1 MAAWTYE
8 DVTPSLIAN
17 TVMQKGFLDGV
28 HKVYIIAPASGYVL
42 HDKALDTDE
51 YDENFELTG
60 NVILGYTTGT
70 CSCGANYDFTANT
83 REFYAVLADTVPADQ
98 IFSGGNNDHEIM

>member
-1 MAAWTYE
+1 MALE
-8 DVTPSLIAN
+8 LVTPTLIENTTMHKYINSAGEFKTYRIKAN
-17 TVMQKGFLDGV
+17 D
-28 HKVYIIAPASGYVL
+28 GYVL
-42 HDKALDTDE
+42 HDKDLDTDE
-51 YDENFELTG
+51 FDENFEPTG